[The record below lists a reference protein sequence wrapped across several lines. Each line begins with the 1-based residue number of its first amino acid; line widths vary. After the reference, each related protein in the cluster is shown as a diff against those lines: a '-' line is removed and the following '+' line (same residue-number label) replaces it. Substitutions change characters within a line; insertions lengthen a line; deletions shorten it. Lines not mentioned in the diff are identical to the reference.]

1 MPAFVHTNGFRYSHY
16 VEQVMYSSGL
26 YTVILLFGPFIE
38 LCTNYCS
45 GHNLV
50 FWLVIAALAVPA

>member
-1 MPAFVHTNGFRYSHY
+1 
-16 VEQVMYSSGL
+16 MYSSGL